1 MYCTL
6 QFTDHLLVH
15 LSKLSK
21 ISSIM
26 NPYSS
31 LLYLHIEASVKML
44 VYVVNI
50 LMMFAGPASCGEV
63 TEVGLAEA
71 AILHSVKTN
80 SNVCSLLSTFPVSLF
95 T

>member
-1 MYCTL
+1 
-6 QFTDHLLVH
+6 
-15 LSKLSK
+15 
-21 ISSIM
+21 M

-31 LLYLHIEASVKML
+31 LLYLHMEASVKML

-80 SNVCSLLSTFPVSLF
+80 STACGLLSTFPVSLF

>member
-1 MYCTL
+1 
-6 QFTDHLLVH
+6 
-15 LSKLSK
+15 
-21 ISSIM
+21 
-26 NPYSS
+26 
-31 LLYLHIEASVKML
+31 ML

-71 AILHSVKTN
+71 AILPTVKTTN
-80 SNVCSLLSTFPVSLF
+80 TTCSLLPTFPVSLF

>member
-1 MYCTL
+1 M
-6 QFTDHLLVH
+6 
-15 LSKLSK
+15 
-21 ISSIM
+21 
-26 NPYSS
+26 
-31 LLYLHIEASVKML
+31 EASVKML

-71 AILHSVKTN
+71 AILPTVKTTN
-80 SNVCSLLSTFPVSLF
+80 TTCSLLPTFPVSVF